1 MRCVITIN
9 ESLLSYKPI
18 TSSFFLF
25 FFLFFLIFHNLT
37 CQGCNKNYSIK
48 VAFIDYFYFYF
59 YFFVINLTIDKSNL
73 KNNNNKKKSKREQNI
88 LQSEKQIYHFLN
100 GERRIV

>member
-1 MRCVITIN
+1 MRCVISIN

-25 FFLFFLIFHNLT
+25 SFFLFLIFHNLT

-59 YFFVINLTIDKSNL
+59 FVINLTIDKSYL
-73 KNNNNKKKSKREQNI
+73 KNHNNKKKSKREQNI

-100 GERRIV
+100 GETRIV

>member
-1 MRCVITIN
+1 MITIN

-18 TSSFFLF
+18 TSSSSFFSF
-25 FFLFFLIFHNLT
+25 FFLLIFHNLT
-37 CQGCNKNYSIK
+37 CQCCNKNYSIK

-59 YFFVINLTIDKSNL
+59 FVINLTIDKSYL

-100 GERRIV
+100 GKRRIV